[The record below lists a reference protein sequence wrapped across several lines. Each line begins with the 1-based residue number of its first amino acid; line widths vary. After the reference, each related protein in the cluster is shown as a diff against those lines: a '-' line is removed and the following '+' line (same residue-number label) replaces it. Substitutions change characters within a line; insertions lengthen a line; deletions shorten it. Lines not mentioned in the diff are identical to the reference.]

1 MSIGSALLRIRQA
14 FSPDLRTAY
23 YREWVRPK
31 IRETG
36 PVTGLTDDACEIHV
50 LTSSDDFLN
59 LMWALK
65 SFYVASGRRYPLC
78 IHGDGSLNEEH
89 ARALLRHFPDARV
102 IKRPEAEAHVI
113 PALANYPRCQSFRRE
128 NHLAPKL
135 FDFKMY
141 LQSDQMLLL
150 DSDVL
155 FFASPDE
162 LLRRIEDPAYQKN
175 SVNRD
180 VASAYTVD
188 PADVKAEFGFE
199 VIPRFNSGLG
209 LIHRASLT
217 LDAIEAFLGLPG
229 VRSHFWRTE
238 QTLFALCSSKHG
250 VELLPPGYDVH
261 LGEGIRGPV
270 RHYVGAVRQQMYG
283 EGIARLKREFVFK
296 SA

>member
-1 MSIGSALLRIRQA
+1 MSIGSALLRIRQT

-31 IRETG
+31 IRETD
-36 PVTGLTDDACEIHV
+36 PVTGLTDDTCEIHV

-65 SFYVASGRRYPLC
+65 SFYAASGRRYPLC
-78 IHGDGSLNEEH
+78 IHDDGSLGEEH
-89 ARALLRHFPDARV
+89 ATALRRHFPEARV
-102 IKRPEAEAHVI
+102 IERAGADAHVI
-113 PALANYPRCQSFRRE
+113 PALANYPRCQSFRSE

-155 FFASPDE
+155 FFESPEE
-162 LLRRIEDPAYQKN
+162 LLRRIETPSYQKN

-180 VASAYTVD
+180 VATAYTVD
-188 PADVKAEFGFE
+188 PADVEAEFGIE
-199 VIPRFNSGLG
+199 VVPRFNSGLG
-209 LIHRASLT
+209 LIHRVSLD
-217 LDAIEAFLGLPG
+217 LDLIEAFLGLPDI
-229 VRSHFWRTE
+229 RSHFWRIE

-250 VELLPPGYDVH
+250 VELLPEAYNVH
-261 LGEGIRGPV
+261 LDEGIRGPV

-283 EGIARLKREFVFK
+283 EGIPVVKEAHDLFT
-296 SA
+296 